1 MKRTQI
7 FKQSFEVSNDFNNDA
22 CIKAI
27 QNQLG
32 DAAFKQLIN
41 GQKHSLTLDFT
52 ISVNELETH
61 ELNRQ
66 LLDALRV
73 IDEIKNLPI
82 EKAENP
88 SKIDLFMLYH
98 SASRIDTSI
107 LKKHKV
113 ELP

>member
-1 MKRTQI
+1 MKKTQI
-7 FKQSFEVSNDFNNDA
+7 FKQSFEVSNDFNSAA
-22 CIKAI
+22 CVKSI

-32 DAAFKQLIN
+32 DLAFRELIN
-41 GQKHSLTLDFT
+41 GEKHSLTLDFT
-52 ISVNELETH
+52 ISVNELETD
-61 ELNRQ
+61 EIDRR

-82 EKAENP
+82 ETAEKP

-98 SASRIDTSI
+98 SASKIDTNI

-113 ELP
+113 DLP